1 MKRLAIF
8 LDGTW
13 NTLNN
18 NTNVWRLTSLTTATA
33 EQRVH
38 YSQGVGTQRGE
49 AARGALQNPT
59 RATSGHSDL
68 SGPTPIVRPMS

>member
-18 NTNVWRLTSLTTATA
+18 NTNVWRLKSLTAETAD
-33 EQRVH
+33 QRVY
-38 YSQGVGTQRGE
+38 YSPGRRYAPRRGR
-49 AARGALQNPT
+49 ARRHHRL
-59 RATSGHSDL
+59 GH
-68 SGPTPIVRPMS
+68 RRRNH